1 MNERKELSIMT
12 TSKKITKKAQYAT
25 ILDILAYA
33 EDNDFALP
41 EGLDFG
47 MLSDFVN
54 HEIELL
60 DKKAESA
67 AKRAADKKVAGDA
80 LRDRIYGVLSDT
92 EFKTIAEIV
101 KELGDPDVS
110 AQMVTA
116 RLTQLGS
123 LNQIEKDSVTVPAAT
138 DGGKARK
145 VVAYRKLA

>member
-1 MNERKELSIMT
+1 MT

-33 EDNDFALP
+33 EDNEFALP

-101 KELGDPDVS
+101 KELNDPDVS

>member
-1 MNERKELSIMT
+1 MT

-41 EGLDFG
+41 EGLDFD

-116 RLTQLGS
+116 RLTQLNS
-123 LNQIEKDSVTVPAAT
+123 LEQIDKDSVTVPAAT

-145 VVAYRKLA
+145 VVAYKRKG

>member
-1 MNERKELSIMT
+1 MT
-12 TSKKITKKAQYAT
+12 TSKKITKKAQYAAV
-25 ILDILAYA
+25 LDILALA
-33 EDNDFALP
+33 EDNGFELP
-41 EGLDFG
+41 EGIDFG
-47 MLSDFVN
+47 MLSDFIN

-101 KELGDPDVS
+101 KELNDPDVS
-110 AQMVTA
+110 PQMVTA